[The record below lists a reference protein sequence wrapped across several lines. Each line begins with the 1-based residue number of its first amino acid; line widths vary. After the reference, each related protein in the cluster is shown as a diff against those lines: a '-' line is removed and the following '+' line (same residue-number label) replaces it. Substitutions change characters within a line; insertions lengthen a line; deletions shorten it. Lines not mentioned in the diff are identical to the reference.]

1 MADLTPNEI
10 ARRLATN
17 DGVIGP
23 KFTVSLEPAQFENNP
38 KFVQRI
44 MSDTKLLA
52 SMLEMYFS
60 IMGLTKVTLV
70 WENLHLVRGRVP
82 KS

>member
-1 MADLTPNEI
+1 MADLSPNEI

-23 KFTVSLEPAQFENNP
+23 KFTITLEPRQFEDNP
-38 KFVQRI
+38 KFVDRI
-44 MSDTKLLA
+44 MSDTKLIA

-70 WENLHLVRGRVP
+70 WENLNMVRAKAP
-82 KS
+82 E